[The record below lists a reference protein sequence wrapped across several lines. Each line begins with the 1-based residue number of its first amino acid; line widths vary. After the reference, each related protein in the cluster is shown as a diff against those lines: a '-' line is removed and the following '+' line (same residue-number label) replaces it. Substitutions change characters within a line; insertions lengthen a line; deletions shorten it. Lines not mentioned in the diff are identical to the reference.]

1 MLMLRRPETGP
12 LSRTFYQRAVTD
24 IARILLWLALGLAV
38 IIPATA
44 QVGQAQRAIEK
55 LEGCSKQERTQG
67 CINILLSRPAGEN
80 RQAIKAQ
87 VRGGR
92 IIWYEFDSKKGKV
105 RRTN

>member
-1 MLMLRRPETGP
+1 MLRRPETGL
-12 LSRTFYQRAVTD
+12 LSGSFVRRAVTD
-24 IARILLWLALGLAV
+24 TARFCLCLALGLTV
-38 IIPATA
+38 ILPINA

-55 LEGCSKQERTQG
+55 LEGCSKQERAQG
-67 CINILLSRPAGEN
+67 CINILASRPAGEN

-92 IIWYEFDSKKGKV
+92 IIWYEFDSKKGTV